1 MSRRRRQA
9 TPAPSRGAEEDDRE
23 EFVED
28 PRYTIPTIKLREEKP
43 QEWFDQYELNFRMK
57 GITSGDQKVMIMRQS
72 LTEAQRVR
80 LDLPTLCAYQ
90 TLVDRVMRAY
100 KRTNSQR
107 LAKFYS
113 VLPKADEMPSLYLS
127 RLKNELDENGSPA
140 MRIESSEPLQWF
152 FIQKL
157 EPKSETLDQKLAD
170 MFEAGAGIEEI
181 ADAADRFVINARKD
195 SNQAATAVLNIQV
208 AAQSPP
214 RKAGKRR
221 AEEAVEEEEVTAAD
235 SSVYHIGTK
244 RTKSAVLDRRG
255 NQGKQAKGRPGT
267 DKKKKAFPARQSTL
281 CSAHYKYGDKAYSC
295 TAPGCDRA
303 GQVKPR
309 PSTTS
314 EN

>member
-1 MSRRRRQA
+1 
-9 TPAPSRGAEEDDRE
+9 
-23 EFVED
+23 
-28 PRYTIPTIKLREEKP
+28 
-43 QEWFDQYELNFRMK
+43 MK
-57 GITSGDQKVMIMRQS
+57 GIKSGDQKVMIMRQS
-72 LTEAQRVR
+72 LNDAQRVR

-214 RKAGKRR
+214 GKSNKRQ
-221 AEEAVEEEEVTAAD
+221 AEEAVEKEETAAAD
-235 SSVYHIGTK
+235 SSVYYIGTK
-244 RTKSAVLDRRG
+244 RTKSAVPDRRD
-255 NQGKQAKGRPGT
+255 QGKQTKGRPGM
-267 DKKKKAFPARQSTL
+267 DKKRKAFPARQSTL
-281 CSAHYKYGDKAYSC
+281 CSAHYKYGDSAYGC

-303 GQVKPR
+303 GQAKPR